1 MLAKEVR
8 VCLTGFF
15 REDDIIEGIVEMARI
30 KVFQP
35 EPDARSNDISTIS
48 YLTEDTKQAYHPLR
62 V

>member
-15 REDDIIEGIVEMARI
+15 RKDDIIEGIVEMARI
-30 KVFQP
+30 RALQP
-35 EPDARSNDISTIS
+35 EPDARSDDISTIS